1 MAEPK
6 PNLYIA
12 VAYRLYTK
20 DKEGKREMVEEAT
33 KEQPFQFISGLGMTL
48 DDFEAQITPLEKDGQ
63 FNFELTPEQAYGQY
77 EQERVINVP
86 RSTFEIDGRL
96 DKEYIF
102 EGAVVPLQNA
112 DGARFNGL
120 IAKIGDTEVTVDLNH
135 PLAGKSL
142 FFVGEVV
149 DTREATPEE
158 ITGTLKMITG
168 EGGCAC
174 GCEDCEGCGHEG
186 HDHHHEHGEHCG
198 CGHCH
203 E

>member
-12 VAYRLYTK
+12 VAYKLYTK

-33 KEQPFQFISGLGMTL
+33 KEQPFQFVSGLGMTL
-48 DDFEAQITPLEKDGQ
+48 DDFEAQITPLEKDGN
-63 FNFELTPEQAYGQY
+63 FDFELTPEQAYGDY

-142 FFVGEVV
+142 IFMGEVV

-168 EGGCAC
+168 EGGCGC
-174 GCEDCEGCGHEG
+174 GCEDCEGCGHD

-203 E
+203 

>member
-1 MAEPK
+1 MSELK

-33 KEQPFQFISGLGMTL
+33 REQPFQFVSGLGMTL
-48 DDFEAQITPLEKDGQ
+48 DDFEAQLVGLEKDAE
-63 FNFELTPEQAYGQY
+63 FDFELTPEQAYGQY
-77 EQERVINVP
+77 EQERVIKVP

-96 DKEYIF
+96 DREYIF

-112 DGARFNGL
+112 DGQRFNGM

-135 PLAGKSL
+135 PLAGKTL
-142 FFVGEVV
+142 IFVGEIK
-149 DTREATPEE
+149 DIREATPDE
-158 ITGTLKMITG
+158 ITRTLKIITG
-168 EGGCAC
+168 EGGCGC
-174 GCEDCEGCGHEG
+174 GCEDCEGCDDH
-186 HDHHHEHGEHCG
+186 HHHHEHGDHCG

-203 E
+203 

>member
-12 VAYRLYTK
+12 VAYKLYTK

-33 KEQPFQFISGLGMTL
+33 KEQPFQFVSGLGMTL
-48 DDFEAQITPLEKDGQ
+48 DDFEAQITPLEKDGK
-63 FNFELTPEQAYGQY
+63 FDFELTPEQAYGDY

-142 FFVGEVV
+142 VFVGEVV

-168 EGGCAC
+168 EGGCGC
-174 GCEDCEGCGHEG
+174 GCEDCEGCGHG

-203 E
+203 